1 MSKQSQWFFIVHWL
15 RLYFGA
21 NLLFS
26 GIRYAVTGF
35 VPDIPGVGGEWV
47 QANANI
53 YLYQIIKYLEIVTG
67 LMLCLNR
74 YPLLALILQFP
85 ASINIFWLNTFI
97 VATPRQLFSGPQELF
112 MNGVLLL
119 AYSGWMAAA
128 LKPKLDPL
136 WLWRGDLAYQS
147 GIAQRRVSDSDNS
160 SVSAA
165 ANGSRGYSGRK
176 DDMRKGRWLAIAAC
190 AGLTAVAYIGS
201 TGLFYADYREIRNRD
216 LVGYAVAWIGML
228 YMMVRLRNE
237 HN

>member
-1 MSKQSQWFFIVHWL
+1 MSEQSPWFFIVHWL

-26 GIRYAVTGF
+26 GIRYAATGF
-35 VPDIPGVGGEWV
+35 VPEIPGVGGEWV

-53 YLYQIIKYLEIVTG
+53 YLYQFIKYLEIVTG
-67 LMLCLNR
+67 AMLCLNR

-97 VATPRQLFSGPQELF
+97 VGTPRQLFSGPQELF
-112 MNGVLLL
+112 MNGSLLL

-128 LKPKLDPL
+128 LKPKLEPL
-136 WLWRGDLAYQS
+136 WLWRGDLAYRP
-147 GIAQRRVSDSDNS
+147 GIESRLVGAANNS
-160 SVSAA
+160 SVNTTAGGMKRT
-165 ANGSRGYSGRK
+165 NGT
-176 DDMRKGRWLAIAAC
+176 WIAIAAC

-201 TGLFYADYREIRNRD
+201 TGLFYADFREIRNRD

-228 YMMVRLRNE
+228 YMMARRRGPAGGPCP
-237 HN
+237 